1 MRSLILPV
9 VWALGCAAAAYYGTF
24 PNPAARYEEEFVYAT
39 ETVMTVCSLMTVQ
52 TLLLMAIYRPA
63 TFVNSWG
70 RASLA
75 LLVSFLFLALGGI
88 GAMHSPPAWGT
99 MMAFQ
104 LAQFLAALAL
114 TVGAVLFAVV
124 KPRTPE

>member
-1 MRSLILPV
+1 MRSLVLPV

-24 PNPAARYEEEFVYAT
+24 PNPAARYEEAFVYAT
-39 ETVMTVCSLMTVQ
+39 ETVITVCAMMTVQ
-52 TLLLMAIYRPA
+52 TLLLMVIYRPA

-70 RASLA
+70 RAALA
-75 LLVSFLFLALGGI
+75 LLVSFCFLALGGI

-99 MMAFQ
+99 MMLFQ
-104 LAQFLAALAL
+104 LVHFLVALIL
-114 TVGAVLFAVV
+114 TIGSVLFTFV